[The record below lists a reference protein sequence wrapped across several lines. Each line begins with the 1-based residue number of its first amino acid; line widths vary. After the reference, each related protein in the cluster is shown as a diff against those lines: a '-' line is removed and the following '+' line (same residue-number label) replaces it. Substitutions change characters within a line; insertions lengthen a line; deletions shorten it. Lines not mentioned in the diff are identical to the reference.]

1 MAKSHGKD
9 SVFWIDNV
17 GGTPVDLSVYCD
29 SIDVPFTTDT
39 AESSTMGTS
48 SKVYLVGLDDG
59 TISIGGPFD
68 NTATVGPDAVLGG
81 IKAAH
86 GELTAGGSLT
96 WIYGPEGQGD
106 GDIEYTGECFQTGY
120 NVKSDLSGVV
130 KFTSTFQITG
140 DVERT
145 AFSA

>member
-1 MAKSHGKD
+1 MAKSHGKA

-17 GGTPVDLSVYCD
+17 GGTPVDISVYCD
-29 SIDVPFTTDT
+29 SIDVPGTVDT
-39 AESSTMGTS
+39 AETSTMGDAA
-48 SKVYLVGLDDG
+48 KEYLPGLADA

-68 NTATVGPDAVLGG
+68 NTATVGQDAILGA
-81 IKAAH
+81 IWDAN

-106 GDIEYTGECFQTGY
+106 GDIEYTGECYMTGY
-120 NVKSDLSGVV
+120 NVKSDLSGAV
-130 KFTSTFQITG
+130 KFTATFQVTG
-140 DVERT
+140 AVSRT